1 MTEVTE
7 HAHSRLDIPK
17 RLVLFPVG
25 VVRRVRLSERRL
37 WLENRKLEF
46 MVRTGKTWG
55 LIIMEVNMS
64 RD

>member
-1 MTEVTE
+1 MTEVTGY
-7 HAHSRLDIPK
+7 AHSRLDVPK
-17 RLVLFPVG
+17 RLVLFLVG
-25 VVRRVRLSERRL
+25 VVRQVSWL

-46 MVRTGKTWG
+46 MIRTGKTWR

>member
-1 MTEVTE
+1 MTEVTG

-17 RLVLFPVG
+17 RLVLFLVG
-25 VVRRVRLSERRL
+25 VVRQVSWCERRL

-46 MVRTGKTWG
+46 IIRTGKTCG